1 MFGAV
6 YLPLK
11 YTCEMRAGK
20 AIRASELSE
29 TEDNEHPYLC
39 YGGNGVRGFIGKT
52 NYSGGFPIIGRQGAL
67 CGNIQFADG
76 EFYATEHAV
85 VVSSKGLYDQRYLY
99 HLLIAMNLNQYKSA
113 RQKQY
118 EYYRDKLLNLKELT

>member
-1 MFGAV
+1 MTARSSKQASKQASIAEIRLLQYVFGAF

-52 NYSGGFPIIGRQGAL
+52 NYRGGFPIIGRQGAL

-85 VVSSKGLYDQRYLY
+85 VVSSKAYMTNDTFITYL
-99 HLLIAMNLNQYKSA
+99 LQ
-113 RQKQY
+113 
-118 EYYRDKLLNLKELT
+118 